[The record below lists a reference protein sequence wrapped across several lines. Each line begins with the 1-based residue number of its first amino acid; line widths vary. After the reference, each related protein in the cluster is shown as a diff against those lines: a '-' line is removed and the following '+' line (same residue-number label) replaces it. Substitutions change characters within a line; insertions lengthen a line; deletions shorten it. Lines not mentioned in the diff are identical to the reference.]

1 MLTNTKQRL
10 HTAKWEGNGINGL
23 IYILW
28 GVKFLDLL
36 EREIKPIRKK
46 SEGKEKKPKSRNWYS
61 YRWWKYYTNYH
72 RPFPNKPQTNLKL
85 FKQ

>member
-46 SEGKEKKPKSRNWYS
+46 SEGKEKKPKSRNWWI
-61 YRWWKYYTNYH
+61 RWTVFEECVSSENIDTFW
-72 RPFPNKPQTNLKL
+72 
-85 FKQ
+85 